1 MIQTG
6 CLQNQ
11 YSSVRELK
19 KLWSHAEGEE
29 RNIQNMNIDV
39 WRAFFPRF
47 WIVETGMSMSS
58 MLQANL
64 MAN

>member
-1 MIQTG
+1 
-6 CLQNQ
+6 
-11 YSSVRELK
+11 VRELK